1 MDLNQLT
8 RDADELIR
16 KVVSRYNQLY
26 VPAGNISQVEL
37 DLMLDDMRKLY
48 ETFKSIGYVNLSL
61 QNALNKPEVS
71 VQSVLPKAEEKTV
84 KNFPVSSEPTV
95 QQAEPDPAKHQPE
108 TLPEPLPGI
117 IQEQQL
123 QPAAELQP
131 EPTPEPTP
139 LSGEAIKE
147 EFIPETKVR
156 EAEQPEFISE
166 PEFVNETLG
175 ESPAANEPEIK
186 KSAPLSTPTDT
197 PVVKPEPTAAMLA
210 DKFNIGNKSLS
221 ESIGPSQARD
231 GVGSR
236 MMFHPISDL
245 SSGIGLNDKFSFI
258 SELFGNNPAQY
269 DEAITRINKAVNAD
283 EASWI
288 LNKYQSNDWVQKQE
302 SLNRLKDFIKR
313 RFI

>member
-37 DLMLDDMRKLY
+37 DLMLDDMRRLY
-48 ETFKSIGYVNLSL
+48 ETFKTIGYVNLSL
-61 QNALNKPEVS
+61 QNASNKPEVS
-71 VQSVLPKAEEKTV
+71 VKSVLPKEAEKTV
-84 KNFPVSSEPTV
+84 ADFTVFSEPPV
-95 QQAEPDPAKHQPE
+95 KQAEPVTAKPLTE
-108 TLPEPLPGI
+108 PLPEPQPELP
-117 IQEQQL
+117 QQQ
-123 QPAAELQP
+123 QPEPVAELQP

-139 LSGEAIKE
+139 QYKQELKE
-147 EFIPETKVR
+147 EFIPKTELT
-156 EAEQPEFISE
+156 EEEQPEFISE
-166 PEFVNETLG
+166 PEFENEAVT
-175 ESPAANEPEIK
+175 ETPAPIEPEIK
-186 KSAPLSTPTDT
+186 KTAPLQSHHVTPANKQEQT
-197 PVVKPEPTAAMLA
+197 PAMLA

-221 ESIGPSQARD
+221 ETMGSSQAQG

-236 MMFHPISDL
+236 MMYHPISDL

-288 LNKYQSNDWVQKQE
+288 LNKYQSNDWEQKQE
-302 SLNRLKDFIKR
+302 SLTRFKDFIKR

>member
-48 ETFKSIGYVNLSL
+48 ETFKTIGYVNLSL
-61 QNALNKPEVS
+61 QNAMNKPEVS
-71 VQSVLPKAEEKTV
+71 VESVLPKEAQKTAAD
-84 KNFPVSSEPTV
+84 FPVFNESPV
-95 QQAEPDPAKHQPE
+95 QPAEPVSAKTQPE
-108 TLPEPLPGI
+108 TLPEPRPELLK
-117 IQEQQL
+117 EL
-123 QPAAELQP
+123 QPEQAAELQP
-131 EPTPEPTP
+131 ETTPEPIP
-139 LSGEAIKE
+139 LSKKEFKE
-147 EFIPETKVR
+147 EILPKTEITK
-156 EAEQPEFISE
+156 EEQPEFISE
-166 PEFVNETLG
+166 PEFKNETVA
-175 ESPAANEPEIK
+175 ESPAPIEPEIK
-186 KSAPLSTPTDT
+186 KPAPLPSHHVTPANKQEQT
-197 PVVKPEPTAAMLA
+197 PAMLA
-210 DKFNIGNKSLS
+210 DKFNTGNKSLS
-221 ESIGPSQARD
+221 ESIGTSQAQD

-236 MMFHPISDL
+236 MMYHPISDL

-288 LNKYQSNDWVQKQE
+288 LHKYQSDDWEQKQE
-302 SLNRLKDFIKR
+302 SLTRLKDFIKR